1 MQHDPTARP
10 TLRLL
15 DELTEGWA
23 DPYQKRAVAEGRWDD
38 VQPLTHLAHPV
49 LEKCRSVSEDTKH
62 TIRCTEKLRLVKVR
76 SGQWRAGVWLDPD
89 GVRWVV
95 AAGLAKGDHQDR
107 EDFYEHLA
115 RTCST
120 SAGRAALLPTDD
132 DHRLL
137 KRETA
142 SRLLTDWE
150 LAVQGLA
157 ADLLAGA
164 LHAGSH
170 RLHVPH
176 PKGAPRMADVE
187 LTVVVDQDIEEY
199 VLSIMLVTHPG
210 SQLAYLMEQ
219 RLLISI
225 APPEQDWDVAGGIYS
240 AMEARGHGMNQIEH
254 LHSATRNRRLLDS
267 FPGQVAHRVHR
278 RHVGDAAVNGEAV
291 RSLCGVFFVPR
302 TDPFSLPE
310 CGECA
315 RRYAE
320 LPGA

>member
-23 DPYQKRAVAEGRWDD
+23 DPHQKRAIAEGRWDD

-49 LEKCRSVSEDTKH
+49 LEKCRSVSEVTNH
-62 TIRCTEKLRLVKVR
+62 TIRCAEGLHLVKVR
-76 SGQWRAGVWLDPD
+76 FGQWRAGVWLDPD
-89 GVRWVV
+89 GVSWVV

-107 EDFYEHLA
+107 GDFYEHLA
-115 RTCST
+115 RSCST

-132 DHRLL
+132 DRHLL

-164 LHAGSH
+164 LDAGSH
-170 RLHVPH
+170 RLRVPH
-176 PKGAPRMADVE
+176 PKGTSCMAEVE

-199 VLSIMLVTHPG
+199 VLSIMSLTHPG
-210 SQLAYLMEQ
+210 SRLAYLMEH
-219 RLLISI
+219 RLLVSI
-225 APPEQDWDVAGGIYS
+225 APPEQDWDVAGRIYS
-240 AMEARGHGMNQIEH
+240 AMETDGHGLDQIER
-254 LHSATRNRRLLDS
+254 LHSAARDRRLLDS

-278 RHVGDAAVNGEAV
+278 RHVGDAAVNGKAV
-291 RSLCGVFFVPR
+291 RSLCGTFFVPR

-310 CGECA
+310 CAECA
-315 RRYAE
+315 RRHAE